1 MPGAKTASLPASL
14 TTAAVSAVSPVLSVQ
29 DAVFPAHPFSGL
41 FAIGLEQRWQLRDMF
56 PVFDLNDAGL
66 PRSGRRISYLQARES
81 LLQAR
86 YKGGADLGVLS
97 GSRKTL
103 DNLGAMGAGM
113 LAQPTL
119 RQAVKFGL
127 HYQLVAGSMLQLE
140 LEIDGH
146 NAVLVSHALFD
157 DAEIQE
163 FLDAD
168 HLATAVSAMRQL
180 PCVPTQLASVE
191 LRGNVQ
197 ASRSVLEDFFGCKVR
212 CGADASRLV
221 FASPMLDTPLLPQRM
236 ATQPAQLESQKA
248 CDQELA
254 EMGVVGKQ
262 SLVRKLV
269 SMQCEFHSVQ
279 HMATALGTSP
289 RSLHRLLSREGTSYF
304 HITETV
310 RMERAKRL
318 LLAGATTEDV
328 AERLGYSDARSFR
341 RAFKRWTMLTPSDFR
356 LAGGAVLQQ

>member
-1 MPGAKTASLPASL
+1 MPGIKTEPA
-14 TTAAVSAVSPVLSVQ
+14 TDSPVLSVK
-29 DAVFPAHPFSGL
+29 DAIFPAHPFSGL
-41 FAIGLEQRWQLRDMF
+41 FAIGMEQRWQLREMF
-56 PVFDLNDAGL
+56 PAFDLNDAGL

-86 YKGGADLGVLS
+86 HKGGADLGVLS

-103 DNLGAMGAGM
+103 HNLGAMGLGM

-119 RQAVKFGL
+119 GEAAKFGL

-140 LEIDGH
+140 LEIAQQH
-146 NAVLVSHALFD
+146 AVLVSHALFD

-180 PCVPTQLASVE
+180 PCAAVQLTGVE
-191 LRGNVQ
+191 LRGNLN

-212 CGADASRLV
+212 CGADASRLI
-221 FASPMLDTPLLPQRM
+221 FASPTLDTPLM
-236 ATQPAQLESQKA
+236 AHYHSAQAVSQQA
-248 CDQELA
+248 CDRELA
-254 EMGVVGKQ
+254 EMGVIGRQ

-279 HMATALGTSP
+279 DMAAALGISP
-289 RSLHRLLSREGTSYF
+289 RSLYRLLVREGTSYF
-304 HITETV
+304 HITESV

-318 LLAGATTEDV
+318 LLAGVTTEDA

-341 RAFKRWTMLTPSDFR
+341 RAFKRWTLLTPSDFR
-356 LAGGAVLQQ
+356 LMHANGLLQQ

>member
-1 MPGAKTASLPASL
+1 
-14 TTAAVSAVSPVLSVQ
+14 
-29 DAVFPAHPFSGL
+29 
-41 FAIGLEQRWQLRDMF
+41 
-56 PVFDLNDAGL
+56 
-66 PRSGRRISYLQARES
+66 
-81 LLQAR
+81 
-86 YKGGADLGVLS
+86 
-97 GSRKTL
+97 
-103 DNLGAMGAGM
+103 

-140 LEIDGH
+140 LEADQR

-180 PCVPTQLASVE
+180 PCTPTQVASVE
-191 LRGNVQ
+191 LRGNRQ
-197 ASRSVLEDFFGCKVR
+197 ASRSVLEGFFGCKVR

-221 FASPMLDTPLLPQRM
+221 FASPLMDTPLLPRHP
-236 ATQPAQLESQKA
+236 TVRPAPLESQQA

-254 EMGVVGKQ
+254 DMGVVGRQ

-279 HMATALGTSP
+279 HMAAALGTSP
-289 RSLHRLLSREGTSYF
+289 RSLHRLLAREGTSYL
-304 HITETV
+304 HITESV

-318 LLAGATTEDV
+318 LLAGMTTEDV

-341 RAFKRWTMLTPSDFR
+341 RAFKRWTMVTPSDFR
-356 LAGGAVLQQ
+356 LAGSLGLAQ